1 MLKIKHILLMGALVI
16 GATSCKDYLDQA
28 PLDLLSSD
36 NFYQTASQAN
46 QGILGVYADLR
57 YTTVYEYW
65 NMSEVR
71 SDNLWVEP
79 QPNGQRDYSDI
90 GTFRATSEL
99 GTFES
104 AWDTWYKLIY
114 DANVALQ
121 KIPNTTFSKETIR
134 DQFLNEAHFLRG
146 LAYFE
151 LVRLFGNVPVLTQP
165 TSVGDANSTPQTAGT
180 DVIKNVVIPDLEQ
193 ALNLPDKGSL
203 VNGLG
208 ASVTGR
214 ADKMAANALLARV
227 YMTLAGY
234 PYNDATATAKAK
246 TYLATVLA
254 KKSTYFAPSID
265 EWRKQWIPETSYKNK
280 YSIFAIQY
288 TVGGYGNP
296 SIFEMS
302 PSLPPSYTTIR
313 IFGNSIYMA
322 KDMRYEFDKTFSTGT
337 KDLRGEGYTV
347 LDGFDAETNY
357 QAYTNTKDTVKVDG
371 VTSNVYIYSMFYK
384 YLPTLRK
391 IKALGLTTAVEA
403 SMSDYYDWPVN
414 FPVLRIEDMM
424 LLNAEIQIQ
433 EGNISGAMAAV
444 NEIRKRAGCDLVSTT
459 VDAATAMK
467 YVKRERRLELMGEG
481 VRWFDEVRYG
491 SWQSD
496 IRNKFARYNNPTGTS
511 LDNVAD
517 GRYLYPIPQNQMSIT
532 PGLYQQNT
540 GY

>member
-57 YTTVYEYW
+57 YTTVHEYW

-322 KDMRYEFDKTFSTGT
+322 KDMRYEFDRTFSTGT

>member
-1 MLKIKHILLMGALVI
+1 MLKIKNILLMGALVI
-16 GATSCKDYLDQA
+16 GATSCKDYLNQA
-28 PLDLLSSD
+28 PVNLLSSD

-46 QGILGVYADLR
+46 QGVLGVYADLR
-57 YTTVYEYW
+57 YVTVHEYW

-71 SDNLWVEP
+71 SDNMWVEP

-90 GTFRATSEL
+90 GTFRATAEL

-121 KIPNTTFSKETIR
+121 KIPNTTFTNETIR
-134 DQFLNEAHFLRG
+134 NQFLNEAHFLRG

-165 TSVGDANSTPQTAGT
+165 TSMSEANATAQTAGV
-180 DVIKNVVIPDLEQ
+180 DVIKNVVIPDLEA
-193 ALNLPDKGSL
+193 ALNLPDKGSIMDA
-203 VNGLG
+203 LG
-208 ASVTGR
+208 KTVTGR

-227 YMTLAGY
+227 YMTLAGF
-234 PYNDATATAKAK
+234 PYNDVTATAKAK
-246 TYLATVLA
+246 SYLTTVLA
-254 KKSTYFAPSID
+254 KKSTYFAPTID

-288 TVGGYGNP
+288 TTGGYGNP
-296 SIFEMS
+296 AIFEMS
-302 PSLPPSYTTIR
+302 PALPPSYTTIR
-313 IFGNSIYMA
+313 IFGNSIYLA
-322 KDMRYEFDKTFSTGT
+322 KDMRYEFDKTYSTGT

-347 LDGFDAETNY
+347 LDGYDAETNY
-357 QAYTNTKDTVKVDG
+357 SAYTNTKDTVKVDG
-371 VTSNVYIYSMFYK
+371 VTLDVYIYSMFYK
-384 YLPTLRK
+384 FLPSLRK
-391 IKALGLTTAVEA
+391 IKALGMTTAVES

-414 FPVLRIEDMM
+414 FPLLRIEDMM
-424 LLNAEIQIQ
+424 LLNAEILIQ
-433 EGNISGAMAAV
+433 ENDIPSAMAAV
-444 NEIRKRAGCDLVSTT
+444 NEIRKRAGCDLVPTT
-459 VDAATAMK
+459 VDAATALK

-491 SWQSD
+491 SWQND
-496 IRNKFARYNNPTGTS
+496 IKNKFTRYNNPAGTS
-511 LDNVAD
+511 LDNVAN

-532 PGLYQQNT
+532 PGLYQQNA